1 MHHEDVDLPAHAE
14 LTTNVGAPD
23 ATEESMAPE
32 AGGRVLIED
41 MPDSVVHRTTGADAP
56 QSSPTSQP
64 CIMLVFGASGDLTKR
79 LLVPALYN
87 LACDGLLSESFALL
101 GTAMD
106 PLTTESFRERMSA
119 DIRKFHTRKE
129 FDQRVWD
136 DLVSRFHYLP
146 GAFAD
151 MSSFEALRKEVKSL
165 DAKYGAQGNVLF
177 YFATAPRF
185 FGQLCDN
192 LNAAGFKEGG
202 GWKRI
207 IVEKPFGTDL
217 DSALK
222 LNQEVLQ
229 HWQESQIFRVD
240 HYLGKETVQNLLAF
254 RFSNGMFE
262 PLWNKNYIDNI
273 QFNVAEAVDVEG
285 RGGYYDSS
293 GVLRDM
299 MQNHMFQMLA
309 YLCMEVPGSFEPDAI
324 RNEKAKLLQSVR
336 HYTPEEVGR
345 YVVRGQY
352 GPLVDD
358 KGRVQKVG
366 YRGEKDVNPRSS
378 TETYAAARIHIDN
391 WRWEGVPIYLRS
403 GKALWKRGTEIIVE
417 FKKAPEVIFRGT
429 PVTGL
434 AANRLLF
441 HIQPQQGIEIQFQ
454 AKIPGPTMQL
464 QPVHMRCGYGDAFK
478 ASWYRGSVVM
488 IYACSH
494 GDTTLFSRGAL
505 VEAAWRIAQPWL
517 DAWATTPADF
527 PNYARSSWGPKVAAD
542 LIARDGRRW
551 HEVVTGEVLKTVPL
565 FKDGDAMFLE
575 AVIMALR
582 ARQVAPG
589 ELVIKKGEIG
599 RELYL
604 VARGEVEVLDEVGN
618 VMKVLTDGDI
628 FGEMGLLMSTPRT
641 ANVRS
646 RTSCDLFVL
655 DKADFSR
662 ILRDSPQFA
671 QAVQKVAKE
680 RYDLNVQPHTLIAPH

>member
-1 MHHEDVDLPAHAE
+1 MVDAAL
-14 LTTNVGAPD
+14 
-23 ATEESMAPE
+23 
-32 AGGRVLIED
+32 
-41 MPDSVVHRTTGADAP
+41 VHRTTGADAP
-56 QSSPTSQP
+56 EVSPPSQP
-64 CIMLVFGASGDLTKR
+64 CIMLIFGASGDLTKR
-79 LLVPALYN
+79 LLIPALYN
-87 LACDGLLSESFALL
+87 LACDGLLSDHFALL

-106 PLTTESFRERMSA
+106 GLTTDSFRERMSA
-119 DIRKFHTRKE
+119 DIKKFHTRKE
-129 FDQRVWD
+129 FDQAVWD
-136 DLVSRFHYLP
+136 KLVSRFHYLP
-146 GAFAD
+146 GAFSDLAA
-151 MSSFEALRKEVKSL
+151 FETLRAEVKKL
-165 DAKYGAQGNVLF
+165 DTQYDAGNNVLF

-185 FGQLCDN
+185 FGLLCDN
-192 LNAAGFKEGG
+192 LHKSGFKAGP

-217 DSALK
+217 DSALA
-222 LNQEVLQ
+222 LNKEVLAN
-229 HWQESQIFRVD
+229 WQEHQIYRVD

-273 QFNVAEAVDVEG
+273 QFNVSEAVDVEG

-336 HYTPEEVGR
+336 VYTPEEVAR

-352 GPLVDD
+352 GPSLDD
-358 KGRVQKVG
+358 KGKVTKPG
-366 YRGEKDVNPRSS
+366 YRGEKDVQPQSK
-378 TETYAAARIHIDN
+378 TETYAAARFHIDN

-429 PVTGL
+429 SVHGL
-434 AANRLLF
+434 GPNRLLF
-441 HIQPQQGIEIQFQ
+441 HIQPYQGIEIQFQ
-454 AKIPGPTMQL
+454 AKIPGPRMQL
-464 QPVHMRCGYGDAFK
+464 QPVNMRFAYGDAFK
-478 ASWYRGSVVM
+478 ASRYTGYEVM
-488 IYACSH
+488 IYSCSH
-494 GDTTLFSRGAL
+494 GDATLFSRGDL
-505 VEAAWRIAQPWL
+505 VEAAWRVAQPL
-517 DAWATTPADF
+517 MDSWASTPADF

-542 LIARDGRRW
+542 LIAKDGRRW

-565 FKDGDAMFLE
+565 FKDGDMLFLE

-582 ARQVAPG
+582 SKQVASG
-589 ELVIKKGEIG
+589 DLVIKKGDIG

-604 VARGEVEVLDEVGN
+604 VARGEVEVLDDVGN
-618 VMKVLTDGDI
+618 MMKVLTDGDI
-628 FGEMGLLMSTPRT
+628 FGEIGVLMSTPRN
-641 ANVRS
+641 ANVRA
-646 RTSCDLFVL
+646 RTNCDLFVL

-662 ILRDSPQFA
+662 ILRDNPGFA
-671 QAVQKVAKE
+671 SAVQAVARE
-680 RYDLNVQPHTLIAPH
+680 RYNLNIQTQALIAP

>member
-1 MHHEDVDLPAHAE
+1 
-14 LTTNVGAPD
+14 
-23 ATEESMAPE
+23 
-32 AGGRVLIED
+32 
-41 MPDSVVHRTTGADAP
+41 MPDTAQVLRTAGADAP
-56 QSSPTSQP
+56 ETSPPIQP
-64 CIMLVFGASGDLTKR
+64 CVMLIFGASGDLTKR

-87 LACDGLLSESFALL
+87 LACDGLLPPSFALL

-119 DIRKFHTRKE
+119 DIKKFHTRRE
-129 FDQRVWD
+129 FDEKVWA

-146 GAFAD
+146 GAFNDLAV
-151 MSSFEALRKEVKSL
+151 FGQLRAEVARL
-165 DAKYGAQGNVLF
+165 GAHYATHDNVLF

-185 FGQLCDN
+185 FGLICDN
-192 LNAAGFKEGG
+192 LRKAGFKEGS

-217 DSALK
+217 ESALL
-222 LNQEVLQ
+222 LNKEVLAN
-229 HWQESQIFRVD
+229 WEENQIYRVD

-273 QFNVAEAVDVEG
+273 QFNVSEAVDVEG

-309 YLCMEVPGSFEPDAI
+309 YLCMEVPGSFAPDSI

-336 HYTPEEVGR
+336 VYSPQEVER

-352 GPLVDD
+352 GPSRDD
-358 KGRVQKVG
+358 KGKVTKSG
-366 YRGEKDVNPRSS
+366 YRGEKDVDPESK
-378 TETYAAARIHIDN
+378 TETYAAARLHIDN
-391 WRWEGVPIYLRS
+391 WRWEGVPVYLRS

-429 PVTGL
+429 SVANLGP
-434 AANRLLF
+434 NRLLF
-441 HIQPQQGIEIQFQ
+441 HIQPYQGIEIQFQ
-454 AKIPGPTMQL
+454 AKIPGPRMAL
-464 QPVHMRCGYGDAFK
+464 QPVNMRFAYGDAFK
-478 ASWYRGSVVM
+478 ASRYTGYEVM
-488 IYACSH
+488 LYSCSH
-494 GDTTLFSRGAL
+494 GDATLFSRGDL
-505 VEAAWRIAQPWL
+505 VEAAWKVAQPLMDSWSR
-517 DAWATTPADF
+517 TPADF
-527 PNYARSSWGPKVAAD
+527 PNYVRGSWGPKAAAD

-551 HEVVTGEVLKTVPL
+551 HEVVTEEVLKTVPL
-565 FKDGDAMFLE
+565 FKDGDVLFLG

-582 ARQVAPG
+582 SKQVSSG
-589 ELVIKKGEIG
+589 ELVIKKGDIG

-604 VARGEVEVLDEVGN
+604 VARGEVEVLDDVGS
-618 VMKVLTDGDI
+618 VIKVLRDGDI
-628 FGEMGLLMSTPRT
+628 FGEVGVLMSTPRN
-641 ANVRS
+641 ANVRAK
-646 RTSCDLFVL
+646 TSCDLFVL

-662 ILRDSPQFA
+662 ILRDNPRFA
-671 QAVQKVAKE
+671 EAVQQVAKE
-680 RYDLNVQPHTLIAPH
+680 RYNVNVHTDALIAPH